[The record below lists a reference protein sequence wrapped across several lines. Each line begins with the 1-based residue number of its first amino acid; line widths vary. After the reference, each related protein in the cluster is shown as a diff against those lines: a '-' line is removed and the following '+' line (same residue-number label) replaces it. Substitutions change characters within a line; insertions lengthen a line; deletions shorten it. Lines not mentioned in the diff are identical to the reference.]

1 MFCHSRPTPWLAPHN
16 SFLARPPALPASRSL
31 AHFSLTR
38 ATCFARSPGLC
49 GSKPVDDFLST
60 LAVTSAC
67 KNDSTGDYDVEFQGT
82 IPCDDAGRAAVI
94 EAVGPA
100 TAFTFNFNAT
110 GRSSPSFL
118 YGVAG
123 ERSEPRGDGVTSRE
137 GDERGGVTSGEGE
150 RRAKRPAHPT
160 RRLSTHPFV
169 SPPARQPTRSSAHPF
184 VTRPRANTW
193 AGVFFLLGGRSL
205 RSRPPHPVAA
215 RLPRPGR
222 NVPDSLYL
230 SLSLVRSLACLL
242 AHPAGS
248 SNGDLLSAAI
258 TSGYDNTGA
267 PSWSTTG
274 GPSPSPGTVPSSAE
288 RLGAIATLAA
298 AASFAAFMM

>member
-1 MFCHSRPTPWLAPHN
+1 MCEHERGAQRPTEGWTGAQQRPSAPREHRGGVPLTPHAVARPTQFVPHPRVGRELSSDRPPLGNTGAGCHSRPTPWLAPHN
-16 SFLARPPALPASRSL
+16 SFLTRPPALPASRSL

-118 YGVAG
+118 YGVA
-123 ERSEPRGDGVTSRE
+123 
-137 GDERGGVTSGEGE
+137 SGEG
-150 RRAKRPAHPT
+150 
-160 RRLSTHPFV
+160 
-169 SPPARQPTRSSAHPF
+169 
-184 VTRPRANTW
+184 
-193 AGVFFLLGGRSL
+193 
-205 RSRPPHPVAA
+205 
-215 RLPRPGR
+215 
-222 NVPDSLYL
+222 
-230 SLSLVRSLACLL
+230 
-242 AHPAGS
+242 
-248 SNGDLLSAAI
+248 
-258 TSGYDNTGA
+258 
-267 PSWSTTG
+267 
-274 GPSPSPGTVPSSAE
+274 
-288 RLGAIATLAA
+288 
-298 AASFAAFMM
+298 